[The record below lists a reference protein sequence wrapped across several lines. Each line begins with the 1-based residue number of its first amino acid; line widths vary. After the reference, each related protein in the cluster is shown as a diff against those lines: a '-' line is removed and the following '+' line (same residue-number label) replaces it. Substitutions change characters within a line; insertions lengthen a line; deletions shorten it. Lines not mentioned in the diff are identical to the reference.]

1 MAACDRSD
9 DRDTEHEH
17 MDLGLDGRHVV
28 VSGASSGLG
37 YAVAEV
43 LVAEGALVTV
53 VARDDARTTG
63 AAERLG
69 PSARAV
75 VADLT
80 DDDAPRRIVAAAT
93 AAHGPIHGLFVS
105 HGGPPPGP
113 ASQLDDDALT
123 TAVDVSLRAPIRLV
137 RAVAAAM
144 EAGGAIAVL
153 TSSSSV
159 QPIAGLASSNVTR
172 PAVWGYCKTLADE
185 LGPRGIRVNVVL
197 PGRYDTA
204 RLRELEAT
212 WAERDDTTTEA
223 VRERAAAGIPLRRL
237 GEPAELGR
245 VAAFLLSPAASY
257 VTGAAWAVDGGAI
270 RGL

>member
-1 MAACDRSD
+1 
-9 DRDTEHEH
+9 
-17 MDLGLDGRHVV
+17 MDLGLDGRHLVV
-28 VSGASSGLG
+28 TGASSGLG
-37 YAVAEV
+37 LAVAEV

-53 VARDDARTTG
+53 VARDHDRTE
-63 AAERLG
+63 AAADQLGER
-69 PSARAV
+69 ATAV

-80 DDDAPRRIVAAAT
+80 DGGAPRAIVDGAT

-113 ASQLDDDALT
+113 ATDLDDDALDR
-123 TAVDVSLRAPIRLV
+123 AVEVSLRAPIRVV
-137 RAVAAAM
+137 REVAATM

-159 QPIAGLASSNVTR
+159 QPIGGLASSNVTR

-197 PGRYDTA
+197 PGRYDTG
-204 RLRELEAT
+204 RLRQLEAG
-212 WAERDDTTTEA
+212 WAERDGITTEE

-237 GEPAELGR
+237 GDPTELGR

>member
-1 MAACDRSD
+1 
-9 DRDTEHEH
+9 
-17 MDLGLDGRHVV
+17 MDLGLDERHVV

-37 YAVAEV
+37 FAVAEV
-43 LVAEGALVTV
+43 LVAEGAHVTI
-53 VARDDARTTG
+53 VARDQERTTT

-69 PSARAV
+69 EAAHAV

-80 DDDAPRRIVAAAT
+80 EDDAPRRIIEGAT
-93 AAHGPIHGLFVS
+93 AGHGPIHGLFVS

-113 ASQLDDDALT
+113 ASELDDEALR
-123 TAVDVSLRAPIRLV
+123 TAFEVSLRAPIRLV
-137 RAVAAAM
+137 RAAAEGM

-172 PAVWGYCKTLADE
+172 PGVWGYCKTLADE

-204 RLRELEAT
+204 RLRELEAD
-212 WAERDDTTTEA
+212 WAERDDITTEE
-223 VRERAAAGIPLRRL
+223 VRERAAADIPLRRL

>member
-1 MAACDRSD
+1 
-9 DRDTEHEH
+9 
-17 MDLGLDGRHVV
+17 MDLGLTGRHVV

-37 YAVAEV
+37 LAVAEV
-43 LVAEGALVTV
+43 LVAEGARVTI
-53 VARDDARTTG
+53 VARDEARTAAAAGQLG
-63 AAERLG
+63 ADVG
-69 PSARAV
+69 AV
-75 VADLT
+75 IVDLT
-80 DDDAPRRIVAAAT
+80 DDDAPQRIVAEAT

-105 HGGPPPGP
+105 HGGPPAGP
-113 ASQLDDDALT
+113 ASELDDDALR
-123 TAVDVSLRAPIRLV
+123 TAFEVSLRAPIRLV
-137 RAVAAAM
+137 RAVAAGM

-172 PAVWGYCKTLADE
+172 PGVWGYCKTLADE
-185 LGPRGIRVNVVL
+185 LGPRGVRVNVVL

-204 RLRELEAT
+204 RLRELEAD
-212 WAERDDTTTEA
+212 WAERDGTTTED
-223 VRERAAAGIPLRRL
+223 VRERGAAGIPLRRL

>member
-1 MAACDRSD
+1 
-9 DRDTEHEH
+9 
-17 MDLGLDGRHVV
+17 MDLGLTGRHVV

-37 YAVAEV
+37 FAVAEV
-43 LVAEGALVTV
+43 LVAERAHVTI
-53 VARDDARTTG
+53 VARDETRTAA

-69 PSARAV
+69 EAVRAV
-75 VADLT
+75 VVDLT
-80 DDDAPRRIVAAAT
+80 DEDAPRRIVEEAT
-93 AAHGPIHGLFVS
+93 AGHGPIHGLFVS
-105 HGGPPPGP
+105 HGGPPPDD
-113 ASQLDDDALT
+113 AIELDDEALGR
-123 TAVDVSLRAPIRLV
+123 AIDVSLRAPIRLV
-137 RAVAAAM
+137 RAVAEGM

-185 LGPRGIRVNVVL
+185 LGPRGVRVNVVL

-204 RLRELEAT
+204 RLRELEAE
-212 WAERDDTTTEA
+212 WVERDGLSTED
-223 VRERAAAGIPLRRL
+223 VRERGAASIPLRRL
-237 GEPAELGR
+237 GEPSELGR

>member
-1 MAACDRSD
+1 
-9 DRDTEHEH
+9 
-17 MDLGLDGRHVV
+17 MDLGLDGRHMVV
-28 VSGASSGLG
+28 TGASSGLG
-37 YAVAEV
+37 LAVAEV

-53 VARDDARTTG
+53 VARDHGRT
-63 AAERLG
+63 AAAADGLG
-69 PSARAV
+69 DRAAAV

-80 DDDAPRRIVAAAT
+80 DGDAPREIVAGAT

-113 ASQLDDDALT
+113 ATDLDDDALDR
-123 TAVDVSLRAPIRLV
+123 AVEVSLRAPV
-137 RAVAAAM
+137 RVVREVAASM

-159 QPIAGLASSNVTR
+159 QPIGGLASSNLTR

-185 LGPRGIRVNVVL
+185 LGPRGVRVNVVL

-204 RLRELEAT
+204 RLRELEAG
-212 WAERDDTTTEA
+212 WAERDDITTEE
-223 VRERAAAGIPLRRL
+223 VRERAAADIPLRRL

>member
-1 MAACDRSD
+1 
-9 DRDTEHEH
+9 

-28 VSGASSGLG
+28 VTGASSGLG
-37 YAVAEV
+37 FAVAEV
-43 LVAEGALVTV
+43 LVDEGALVTI
-53 VARDDARTTG
+53 VARDDERTT
-63 AAERLG
+63 AAAQRLG
-69 PSARAV
+69 DTARAV

-80 DDDAPRRIVAAAT
+80 DDDAPRRIVEEAT
-93 AAHGPIHGLFVS
+93 AGHGRVHGLFVS
-105 HGGPPPGP
+105 HGGPPAGP
-113 ASQLDDDALT
+113 ATELDDDALA
-123 TAVDVSLRAPIRLV
+123 TAVDVSLRAPVRVV
-137 RAVAAAM
+137 RAVADVL
-144 EAGGAIAVL
+144 EEGGAIAVL

-204 RLRELEAT
+204 RLRELEAQ
-212 WAERDDTTTEA
+212 WAERDDTTTEQ
-223 VRERAAAGIPLRRL
+223 VRHEAAAGIPLRRL
-237 GEPAELGR
+237 GEPTELGR

-257 VTGAAWAVDGGAI
+257 VTGAAWAVDGGSI

>member
-1 MAACDRSD
+1 
-9 DRDTEHEH
+9 
-17 MDLGLDGRHVV
+17 MDLGLGGRHVV
-28 VSGASSGLG
+28 VTGASSGLG
-37 YAVAEV
+37 HAVAEV
-43 LVAEGALVTV
+43 LAAEGALVTI
-53 VARDDARTTG
+53 VARDPGRTTA

-69 PSARAV
+69 AHPV
-75 VADLT
+75 VVDLT
-80 DDDAPRRIVAAAT
+80 DQDAPRRVMEGAT
-93 AAHGPIHGLFVS
+93 EHHGPIHGLFVS
-105 HGGPPPGP
+105 HGGPPAGR
-113 ASQLDDDALT
+113 ATDLDDDALE
-123 TAVDVSLRAPIRLV
+123 TALEVSLRAPVRLV
-137 RAVAAAM
+137 REVTAGM
-144 EAGGAIAVL
+144 GAGGAIAVL

-159 QPIAGLASSNVTR
+159 QPLPGLASSNVTR

-212 WAERDDTTTEA
+212 RAEREGTTTDE
-223 VRERAAAGIPLRRL
+223 VRAGAADRIPLGRL
-237 GEPAELGR
+237 GDPAELGR

>member
-1 MAACDRSD
+1 
-9 DRDTEHEH
+9 

-28 VSGASSGLG
+28 VTGASSGLG
-37 YAVAEV
+37 GAVAEV
-43 LVAEGALVTV
+43 LVAEGARVTI
-53 VARDDARTTG
+53 VARDPGRTTA

-69 PSARAV
+69 ADVHPLAV
-75 VADLT
+75 DLT
-80 DDDAPRRIVAAAT
+80 DQDAPGRVVAGAT
-93 AAHGPIHGLFVS
+93 ERHGAIHGLFVS
-105 HGGPPPGP
+105 HGGPPAGT
-113 ASQLDDDALT
+113 AAELDDDALA
-123 TAVDVSLRAPIRLV
+123 TALEVSLRAPVRLV
-137 RAVAAAM
+137 REVAAVM
-144 EAGGAIAVL
+144 GRGGAIAVL

-159 QPIAGLASSNVTR
+159 QPIPGLASSNLTR

-185 LGPRGIRVNVVL
+185 LGPRGVRVNVVL

-204 RLRELEAT
+204 RLRELEAAT
-212 WAERDDTTTEA
+212 AARQGTTTED
-223 VRERAAAGIPLRRL
+223 VRAGAAERIPLGRL

>member
-1 MAACDRSD
+1 
-9 DRDTEHEH
+9 
-17 MDLGLDGRHVV
+17 MDLGLDGRHIVV
-28 VSGASSGLG
+28 TGASSGLG
-37 YAVAEV
+37 LAVAEV
-43 LVAEGALVTV
+43 LVAEGARVTV
-53 VARDDARTTG
+53 VARDHQRTT
-63 AAERLG
+63 AAADGLG
-69 PSARAV
+69 DRAAAV

-80 DDDAPRRIVAAAT
+80 DDDAPRAIVEGAT

-113 ASQLDDDALT
+113 ARDLDDDALDR
-123 TAVDVSLRAPIRLV
+123 AVEVSLRAPV
-137 RAVAAAM
+137 RVVREVAATM

-159 QPIAGLASSNVTR
+159 QPIGGLASSNLTR

-185 LGPRGIRVNVVL
+185 LGPHGIRVNVVL

-204 RLRELEAT
+204 RLRQLETA
-212 WAERDDTTTEA
+212 WAERDATTTEE
-223 VRERAAAGIPLRRL
+223 VRERAASGIPLRRL
-237 GEPAELGR
+237 GDPAELGR

-270 RGL
+270 RSL

>member
-1 MAACDRSD
+1 MAASVTG
-9 DRDTEHEH
+9 RDLQEQP
-17 MDLGLDGRHVV
+17 MDLGLTGRHVV
-28 VSGASSGLG
+28 VTGASSGLG
-37 YAVAEV
+37 FAVAGA
-43 LVAEGALVTV
+43 LVAEGAHVTI
-53 VARDDARTTG
+53 VARDQDRTTA

-69 PSARAV
+69 GTARAV
-75 VADLT
+75 VVDLT
-80 DDDAPRRIVAAAT
+80 DHDAPQRIVAEAT

-105 HGGPPPGP
+105 HGGPPPGD
-113 ASQLDDDALT
+113 AADLDDEALDR
-123 TAVDVSLRAPIRLV
+123 AVDVSLRAPIRLV
-137 RAVAAAM
+137 REMAGEL

-172 PAVWGYCKTLADE
+172 PGVWGYCKTLADE
-185 LGPRGIRVNVVL
+185 LGPRGVRVNVVL

-204 RLRELEAT
+204 RLRELEAE
-212 WAERDDTTTEA
+212 WAERDGLSTED
-223 VRERAAAGIPLRRL
+223 VRERGAAGIPLRRL

>member
-1 MAACDRSD
+1 
-9 DRDTEHEH
+9 
-17 MDLGLDGRHVV
+17 MDLGLTDRHVV
-28 VSGASSGLG
+28 VTGASSGLG
-37 YAVAEV
+37 FAVAEV
-43 LVAEGALVTV
+43 LVAEGARVTL
-53 VARDDARTTG
+53 VARDEARTSA

-69 PSARAV
+69 DAAAPV
-75 VADLT
+75 VVDLT
-80 DDDAPRRIVAAAT
+80 DAGAPAQVVEGAHD
-93 AAHGPIHGLFVS
+93 AHGPVHGLFVS

-113 ASQLDDDALT
+113 ASDLDDDALSV
-123 TAVDVSLRAPIRLV
+123 ALDVSLRAPVRVV

-144 EAGGAIAVL
+144 EEGAAIAVL

-204 RLRELEAT
+204 RLRELEEQ
-212 WAERDDTTTEA
+212 WASDRDTTPA
-223 VRERAAAGIPLRRL
+223 QVRADAAAGVPLRRL

>member
-1 MAACDRSD
+1 
-9 DRDTEHEH
+9 

-37 YAVAEV
+37 LAVAEV
-43 LVAEGALVTV
+43 LLAEGAVV
-53 VARDDARTTG
+53 SIVARDEDRTTG
-63 AAERLG
+63 AADRLG
-69 PSARAV
+69 AGAHPV
-75 VADLT
+75 VVDLT
-80 DDDAPRRIVAAAT
+80 DDDAPRRIIEEAT
-93 AAHGPIHGLFVS
+93 GAHGPIHGLFVS

-113 ASQLDDDALT
+113 AGELDDEALA
-123 TAVDVSLRAPIRLV
+123 TAVDVSLTAPVRLV
-137 RAVAAAM
+137 RDVAA
-144 EAGGAIAVL
+144 ELREGGAIAVL

-159 QPIAGLASSNVTR
+159 QPIAGLATSNVTR

-204 RLRELEAT
+204 RLRELEAS
-212 WAERDDTTTEA
+212 WAERDETTTEA
-223 VRERAAAGIPLRRL
+223 IREEAAAGIPLRRL
-237 GEPAELGR
+237 GDPAELGR

-257 VTGAAWAVDGGAI
+257 VTGAAWAVDGGSI

>member
-1 MAACDRSD
+1 
-9 DRDTEHEH
+9 
-17 MDLGLDGRHVV
+17 MDLGLDGRHIAVT
-28 VSGASSGLG
+28 GASSGLG
-37 YAVAEV
+37 LAVAEV

-53 VARDDARTTG
+53 VARDHERTT
-63 AAERLG
+63 AAADGLG
-69 PSARAV
+69 DRAAAV

-80 DDDAPRRIVAAAT
+80 DDDAPHEIVAGAT

-113 ASQLDDDALT
+113 ATDLDDGALDR
-123 TAVDVSLRAPIRLV
+123 AVEVSLRAPV
-137 RAVAAAM
+137 RVVREVAASM

-159 QPIAGLASSNVTR
+159 QPIGGLASSNLTR

-204 RLRELEAT
+204 RLRQLESA
-212 WAERDDTTTEA
+212 WAERDDTTTEE
-223 VRERAAAGIPLRRL
+223 VRERAASGIPLRRL
-237 GEPAELGR
+237 GDPAELGR

>member
-1 MAACDRSD
+1 
-9 DRDTEHEH
+9 

-28 VSGASSGLG
+28 VTGASSGLG
-37 YAVAEV
+37 FAVAQA
-43 LVAEGALVTV
+43 LVAEGALVTL
-53 VARDDARTTG
+53 VARDEGRTT
-63 AAERLG
+63 AAAQRLG
-69 PSARAV
+69 DGARAV
-75 VADLT
+75 VVDLT
-80 DDDAPRRIVAAAT
+80 HDDAPQRIIAGAT
-93 AAHGPIHGLFVS
+93 TAHGPIHGLFVS

-113 ASQLDDDALT
+113 AVDLDDEALAK
-123 TAVDVSLRAPIRLV
+123 AVDVSLRAPIWLV
-137 RAVAAAM
+137 REVAGVL

-185 LGPRGIRVNVVL
+185 LGPRGVRVNVVL

-204 RLRELEAT
+204 RLRELEAE
-212 WAERDDTTTEA
+212 WAERDGTSPEQ
-223 VRERAAAGIPLRRL
+223 VRQGAAAAIPLRRL
-237 GEPAELGR
+237 GDPAELGR

-270 RGL
+270 HGL